1 MVYNAITSNKL
12 HAATIHGC
20 FMTWF
25 IVILNQESGI
35 ASRLT
40 LFPVILVHGAVHA
53 LQAEG
58 WDNLAH

>member
-35 ASRLT
+35 GTRESSK
-40 LFPVILVHGAVHA
+40 LFPVILVHGAIHA
-53 LQAEG
+53 L
-58 WDNLAH
+58 

>member
-35 ASRLT
+35 KSQESGIASRLT
-40 LFPVILVHGAVHA
+40 LFPVILVHGAIHA
-53 LQAEG
+53 L
-58 WDNLAH
+58 

>member
-20 FMTWF
+20 FMNWF
-25 IVILNQESGI
+25 IVILNRESRVGNQDSGL
-35 ASRLT
+35 ASHLK

-53 LQAEG
+53 L
-58 WDNLAH
+58 

>member
-25 IVILNQESGI
+25 IVILNRESGVGTRELVKVI
-35 ASRLT
+35 SRYIGSWCD
-40 LFPVILVHGAVHA
+40 PCLVGRTM
-53 LQAEG
+53 E
-58 WDNLAH
+58 

>member
-25 IVILNQESGI
+25 IVILNQESGL
-35 ASRLT
+35 ASRLN
-40 LFPVILVHGAVHA
+40 LFPVILVHGAIHT
-53 LQAEG
+53 L
-58 WDNLAH
+58 